1 MKSIRGKIMLLFGAT
16 GAICLLLSLC
26 ISSVISYSLLEKSQ
40 KEKYQNEAIGYASE
54 VNGWFEKNSQIV
66 ETIQTTI
73 ENMPQLDE
81 DDLTTY
87 LTEATKH
94 YEDTSDIY
102 MGFED
107 KTFIDGAGWVPDA
120 GYDCTTRVWYQEAVN
135 ADSVVVGVPYFDLV
149 TDSMVVSV
157 SAPVKQNDK
166 LVGVISMDLS
176 LKVLLD
182 RLNTVSKN
190 DDGIYLFLLDS
201 DGNIVVHPDEEYLP
215 TEDASINAKDILNGA
230 YQKQSSDKLLEAR
243 TITDYD
249 GAQKFMILSTVDS
262 AGWTV
267 GTIVP
272 NTIFR
277 DSLTY
282 LITVSIFMIIATVI
296 IMNLLSFII
305 GSRISKPILA
315 LTDIINQTKD
325 FELGKKENNKF
336 KNLLKD
342 KTEIGKIARAVDNL
356 RDSLYDIS
364 INLKEAYSHIQE
376 QSNHV
381 HVSLGENIKS
391 ITGVTA
397 TIGEISEA
405 IESEAGNSQD
415 GIEKLAVLS
424 DEIAKA
430 TDAVEGLHRNSR
442 DTAQNSTIGMEQIN
456 LLSTKIKNNSD
467 AQERVAGNIAN
478 LAEKSNSIGSI
489 SVAITEIA
497 SQTNLLA
504 LNASIEAARAGEA
517 GKGFAVVADEIRNL
531 AEQTTEATNTISAI
545 LSDIQHEIDLTKGN
559 IDIVATTTQESMQSM
574 AEANE
579 AFQKINGRIEH
590 MTTRVDTLTGS
601 IQEIN
606 MNKDRVVMTFS
617 DISSATEE
625 ISASTQ
631 EILNAVGDQK
641 NSTVT
646 IGDLVDSLG
655 IVVGNLESIVSRLHT
670 D

>member
-1 MKSIRGKIMLLFGAT
+1 MKSIRGKIMLLFGAA
-16 GAICLLLSLC
+16 GAICLMLSLG

-40 KEKYQNEAIGYASE
+40 KEKYQNEATSYASD
-54 VNGWFEKNSQIV
+54 VNGWFGKNLQIV
-66 ETIQTTI
+66 ETLQTTI
-73 ENMPQLDE
+73 ENMPQLKQ
-81 DDLTTY
+81 DDLDTY
-87 LTEATKH
+87 LTQTKKH
-94 YEDTSDIY
+94 FKDSSDVY
-102 MGFED
+102 MGFAD
-107 KTFIDGAGWVPDA
+107 KRFIDGAGWVPDA
-120 GYDCTTRVWYQEAVN
+120 GYDCTTRAWYKEALA
-135 ADSVVVGVPYFDLV
+135 ADHVVVGAPYYDLV
-149 TDSMVVSV
+149 TKSMVVSI
-157 SAPVKQNDK
+157 SAPVKQNNK
-166 LVGVISMDLS
+166 LVGVVSMDFS

-182 RLNTVSKN
+182 SLNTVSNN
-190 DDGIYLFLLDS
+190 DDGIYLFLLDNT
-201 DGNIVVHPDEEYLP
+201 GNVVVHPNKEYLP
-215 TEDASINAKDILNGA
+215 TEKAAINAKDILSGA
-230 YQKQSSDKLLEAR
+230 YQKQSADSRLETR

-249 GAQKFMILSTVDS
+249 GAQKFMILSSVDS

-267 GTIVP
+267 GTLVP
-272 NTIFR
+272 DKVFRSSLSYLFTI
-277 DSLTY
+277 
-282 LITVSIFMIIATVI
+282 SIFMIIVTVI
-296 IMNLLSFII
+296 IINLLSFII

-315 LTDIINQTKD
+315 LTDIINKTKD
-325 FELGKKENNKF
+325 FELAKQDNKKYT
-336 KNLLKD
+336 NLLKD

-364 INLKEAYSHIQE
+364 ISLKEAYSHIQE
-376 QSNHV
+376 QSNHI

-391 ITGVTA
+391 ITGVTS

-405 IESEAGNSQD
+405 IESEANNSQE

-430 TDAVEGLHRNSR
+430 TDAVEGLNRNSR
-442 DTAQNSTIGMEQIN
+442 DTAQNSTIGMEQID
-456 LLSTKIKNNSD
+456 LLATKIKNNSD
-467 AQERVAGNIAN
+467 AQQRVADNVAN
-478 LAEKSNSIGSI
+478 LAEKSMSIGSI

-545 LSDIQHEIDLTKGN
+545 LSDIQHEIDATKGN
-559 IDIVATTTQESMQSM
+559 IDIVAATTQESMQSM

-590 MTTRVDTLTGS
+590 MSTRVLTLTGS

-606 MNKDRVVMTFS
+606 TNKDKVVMTFS

-631 EILNAVGDQK
+631 EILNSVGNQK

-655 IVVGNLESIVSRLHT
+655 IVVGNLENIVSKLHT